1 MKELLSILFLGA
13 ALAPAQ
19 SESPITRDGA
29 YWVRTIQGVI
39 DASSGGRLRVET
51 TGNVTLRGTSPD
63 RGSAGEQ
70 ITYTLTVRVKAGN
83 AREAE
88 ALMDRVNVKTGTEG
102 GWGSIKV
109 TPPRR
114 DSSGLELS
122 VTGPRALRQVRA
134 ETLGGNVQGSDWDGD
149 FEAQSAG
156 GRIAVD
162 RIRGRSEL
170 RTAGGDIEVGNVSG
184 ALRCF
189 SGGGAIRVD
198 SAAAA
203 VWLETAGGEISVHQS
218 GGPVQA
224 STGGGN
230 IRVERAA
237 STVVARTSGGLIQV
251 QQADGPVTAES
262 SGGAIQV
269 NSANGVRC
277 ESAGGAIRLR
287 NVAGAV
293 HAFANSGSIMAELGA
308 VAGDS
313 GHAMANS
320 VLSTNAG
327 DITVLIP
334 SNLALTIQ
342 AVNESGGSGRINSD
356 FPQVRQQPGGMPGV
370 GPQMAEGALNGG
382 GPLLRVNVVAGT
394 IYLRR
399 AK

>member
-1 MKELLSILFLGA
+1 MKQLLFITALG
-13 ALAPAQ
+13 LVGWGLGTAQ
-19 SESPITRDGA
+19 TQSSITRDGA

-39 DASSGGRLRVET
+39 DASSSGRLRVET
-51 TGNVTLRGTSPD
+51 TGNVTLRGS
-63 RGSAGEQ
+63 GGEQ
-70 ITYTLTVRVKAGN
+70 TTYTLAVRVRASD

-88 ALMDRVNVKTGTEG
+88 ALLDRINVKTGTEG
-102 GWGSIKV
+102 GWASIKV

-114 DSSGLELS
+114 DSSGMELS

-134 ETLGGNVQGSDWDGD
+134 ETQGGNVQGSEWDGD

-156 GRIAVD
+156 GRITVD

-170 RTAGGDIEVGNVSG
+170 RTAGGDLEVGNVSG
-184 ALRCF
+184 PVRCF

-198 SAAAA
+198 SAGAA
-203 VWLETAGGEISVHQS
+203 VWLETAGGEILVHQA

-230 IRVERAA
+230 IRIERAA
-237 STVVARTSGGLIQV
+237 STVLARTAGGLIQV

-293 HAFANSGSIMAELGA
+293 HAFANSGSIMAELVSGSG
-308 VAGDS
+308 VS

-320 VLSTNAG
+320 VLSANAG

-342 AVNESGGSGRINSD
+342 AINESGGSGRINSD
-356 FPQVRQQPGGMPGV
+356 FPQVRPQPGGMPGV

>member
-1 MKELLSILFLGA
+1 MKELLSVLFVGA

-19 SESPITRDGA
+19 SQSPITRDGA
-29 YWVRTIQGVI
+29 YWVRTIQGGI
-39 DASSGGRLRVET
+39 DASSSGRLRVET
-51 TGNVTLRGTSPD
+51 TGNVSL

-70 ITYTLTVRVKAGN
+70 TTYTLTVRVKAGN

-102 GWGSIKV
+102 GWASIKV

-114 DSSGLELS
+114 DSSGLELT

-134 ETLGGNVQGSDWDGD
+134 ETLGGNVQGS
-149 FEAQSAG
+149 
-156 GRIAVD
+156 
-162 RIRGRSEL
+162 
-170 RTAGGDIEVGNVSG
+170 GGDIEVGNVSG
-184 ALRCF
+184 ALRCL

-198 SAAAA
+198 SAGAA
-203 VWLETAGGEISVHQS
+203 VWLETAGGEISVHQA

-308 VAGDS
+308 GAGDS

-342 AVNESGGSGRINSD
+342 AVNETGGSGRINSD
-356 FPQVRQQPGGMPGV
+356 FPQVRPQPGGMRGM
-370 GPQMAEGALNGG
+370 GPLMAEGALNGG